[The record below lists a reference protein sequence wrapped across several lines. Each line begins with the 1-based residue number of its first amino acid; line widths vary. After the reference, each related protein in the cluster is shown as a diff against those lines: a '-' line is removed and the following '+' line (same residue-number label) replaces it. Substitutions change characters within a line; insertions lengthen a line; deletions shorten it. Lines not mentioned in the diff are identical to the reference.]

1 MLASQRNK
9 QICASRPTAREEGK
23 MFPFTARR
31 GRRSLRLAT
40 LVRASGF
47 ALLCMAAVSTVHAQ
61 QNGQGGNGQGNQN
74 QGNGP
79 QWSATPELDSLFLF
93 GTGVLGLG
101 GYALTRLR
109 SKRRS

>member
-1 MLASQRNK
+1 
-9 QICASRPTAREEGK
+9 
-23 MFPFTARR
+23 MFPFTAGS
-31 GRRSLRLAT
+31 GRRSLQLAR

-61 QNGQGGNGQGNQN
+61 QNGQGGNGNGQGQN

-93 GTGVLGLG
+93 GAGMLGFG
-101 GYALTRLR
+101 GYALTRIR
-109 SKRRS
+109 SRRRP